1 MKAYYD
7 SITSHVIMF
16 SSEDMDGNYVD
27 VQDIV
32 SVMANLNLGKIAKV
46 NDGVIVFESDR
57 AALLKRIRER
67 RGLLLAEADVYA
79 NKINDQALI
88 SGVEPG
94 AETLKSIAIYR
105 QQLRDI
111 VETSDPE
118 NIVWPQ
124 KPWLTA

>member
-7 SITSHVIMF
+7 SVTSHVIMF

-27 VQDIV
+27 VQDVV

-94 AETLKSIAIYR
+94 VETLKSIAIYR
-105 QQLRDI
+105 QQLRNI
-111 VETSDPE
+111 VETNDPE
-118 NIVWPQ
+118 NIVWPK
-124 KPWLTA
+124 KPWITV

>member
-7 SITSHVIMF
+7 SVTSHVIMF

-27 VQDIV
+27 VQDVV

-57 AALLKRIRER
+57 AAILKRIRER

-79 NKINDQALI
+79 NKINDKALI

-94 AETLKSIAIYR
+94 VETLKSIAIYR

-111 VETSDPE
+111 VETNDPE